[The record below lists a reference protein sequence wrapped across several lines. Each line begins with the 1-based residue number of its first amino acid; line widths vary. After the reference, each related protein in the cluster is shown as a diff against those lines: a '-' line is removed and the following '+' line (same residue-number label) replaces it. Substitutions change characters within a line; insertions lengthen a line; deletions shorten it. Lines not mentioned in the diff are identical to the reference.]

1 MNPLNGNDMAAYL
14 KENAADLSL
23 ELVSDILKEFTSEIP
38 TEEIKQARKMYSGLF
53 ICLADSIAQ
62 GKEINT
68 KQILAWSRKNG
79 EREASIDGD
88 LSEIINRYP
97 PSRVILVNYILNI
110 CEKFNLSHT
119 EMLKITEIINYLLDL
134 SISETTLAY
143 ERKSA
148 QILKDAQIEAHELAA
163 QIVPI
168 QDGIAILPLY
178 GSIDHERAAHITE
191 NVLPKIADNKI
202 NWLIIDFSGIVKMD
216 GEVAGHIFN
225 IHYMLELI
233 GIEVIITGIRP
244 ALAQHAVRQGIDFS
258 SIKTCGSVMQA
269 IQTI

>member
-1 MNPLNGNDMAAYL
+1 MAAYL
-14 KENAADLSL
+14 KEHAADLSL
-23 ELVSDILKEFTSEIP
+23 ELVSDILKEFTSVIP
-38 TEEIKQARKMYSGLF
+38 AEEIEQAKIMYSGLF
-53 ICLADSIAQ
+53 ICLADSITQ
-62 GKEINT
+62 DKEINT

-79 EREASIDGD
+79 ERRASTDGD

-97 PSRVILVNYILNI
+97 PSRVILVEYLLNI
-110 CEKFNLSHT
+110 CKRYNLSHS
-119 EMLKITEIINYLLDL
+119 EMLKIMQIINYLLDL
-134 SISETTLAY
+134 SISETTLAF
-143 ERKSA
+143 ELKSA
-148 QILKDAQIEAHELAA
+148 QILKAAQIEAHELAA

-202 NWLIIDFSGIVKMD
+202 HWLIIDFSGIVKMD

-233 GIEVIITGIRP
+233 GVEVIITGIRP
-244 ALAQHAVRQGIDFS
+244 ALAQQAVRQGIDFS

>member
-1 MNPLNGNDMAAYL
+1 MAAYL

-38 TEEIKQARKMYSGLF
+38 TEEIKQARMMYSGLF

-79 EREASIDGD
+79 EREASTDGD

-119 EMLKITEIINYLLDL
+119 EMLK
-134 SISETTLAY
+134 
-143 ERKSA
+143 
-148 QILKDAQIEAHELAA
+148 
-163 QIVPI
+163 
-168 QDGIAILPLY
+168 
-178 GSIDHERAAHITE
+178 
-191 NVLPKIADNKI
+191 
-202 NWLIIDFSGIVKMD
+202 
-216 GEVAGHIFN
+216 
-225 IHYMLELI
+225 
-233 GIEVIITGIRP
+233 
-244 ALAQHAVRQGIDFS
+244 
-258 SIKTCGSVMQA
+258 
-269 IQTI
+269 

>member
-1 MNPLNGNDMAAYL
+1 MAAYL
-14 KENAADLSL
+14 KENAAELSL
-23 ELVSDILKEFTSEIP
+23 ELVSDIIKEFSSEIP
-38 TEEIKQARKMYSGLF
+38 EEEVDQARIMYNGF
-53 ICLADSIAQ
+53 FVFLADSIIQ
-62 GKEINT
+62 GEELNT
-68 KQILAWSRKNG
+68 KQMLAWSRKNG
-79 EREASIDGD
+79 EREASTDGD

-97 PSRVILVNYILNI
+97 PTRVILVDYLLEI
-110 CEKFNLSHT
+110 CERFNLSHSEIVKMT
-119 EMLKITEIINYLLDL
+119 QIINYILDL

-148 QILKDAQIEAHELAA
+148 QILKDAQTEAHELAA

-191 NVLPKIADNKI
+191 NVLPKISDNNI

-233 GIEVIITGIRP
+233 GIQVIITGIRP
-244 ALAQHAVRQGIDFS
+244 TLAQQAVRQGIDFS

-269 IQTI
+269 IQAIH